1 MIDAVN
7 SFSMRYSIIF
17 LMIFF
22 AACSNK
28 TEQSLVQEEIST
40 IYVNLDEAAPLH
52 MSEFISEIEYL
63 PLETPNDEPI
73 GRIRKIIL
81 SDDFIG
87 LHDASRNSV
96 WLFTHEGDFINRI
109 RIPHGKG
116 PGELEHLSDVIIT
129 SDQEIHALGAY
140 RINIYNIEGE
150 FIEQVEKN
158 YLVYRFI
165 YDPESGNYIG
175 YTNNTTNITLP
186 EGHSEKNLLIFDKKG
201 SIQNGFI
208 PVPKGRVNMGFG
220 VPNNFPEIRDQVRF
234 FSHLNDTVYTL
245 DGESVYP
252 KYILDYGKNSI
263 PAEVFDRR
271 SNYSQLSYEWLEFS
285 ENELRDKNYV
295 RYLTFFNETDSHIF
309 FRIGTGAN
317 SFNVLYNRDLN
328 ETKVGTNRLIND
340 LDFNYVSFI
349 YESSDKALYT
359 YIESYDLIHHLKK
372 MKEDEPEKYED
383 PALDKLKEV
392 ASQLSEDSNPVLQ
405 ILKLKNPN

>member
-1 MIDAVN
+1 ML
-7 SFSMRYSIIF
+7 S
-17 LMIFF
+17 L
-22 AACSNK
+22 AACSHK
-28 TEQSLVQEEIST
+28 DEQSLSHEEISV
-40 IYVNLDEAAPLH
+40 IKVNLDEAAPLR

-81 SDDFIG
+81 SNDFIG

-150 FIEQVEKN
+150 FIDQVEKN

-208 PVPKGRVNMGFG
+208 PVPTGRVNMGFG

-263 PAEVFDRR
+263 PEEVFDRR
-271 SNYSQLSYEWLEFS
+271 SNYSKLSYEWLEFRN
-285 ENELRDKNYV
+285 NEIRGKNYV
-295 RYLTFFNETDSHIF
+295 SNLTFFNETDPFIF
-309 FRIGTGAN
+309 FGISTGERPYY
-317 SFNVLYNRDLN
+317 VLYDKASN
-328 ETKVGTNRLIND
+328 ETTVGSSRLIND
-340 LDFNYVSFI
+340 IDHGYVSFI
-349 YESSDKALYT
+349 YESSNNALYT
-359 YIESYDLIHHLKK
+359 YIESFDLIQHLNK
-372 MKEDEPEKYED
+372 MMDEDPEKYNN
-383 PALDKLKEV
+383 PASGRLKEV
-392 ASQLSEDSNPVLQ
+392 VSKLSEDSNPVLQ
-405 ILKLKNPN
+405 ILTLKNSN